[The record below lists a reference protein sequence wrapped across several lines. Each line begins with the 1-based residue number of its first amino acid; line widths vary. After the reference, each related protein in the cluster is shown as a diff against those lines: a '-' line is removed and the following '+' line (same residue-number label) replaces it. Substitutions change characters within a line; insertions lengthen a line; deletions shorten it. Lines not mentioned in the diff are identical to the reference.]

1 MHGQN
6 PIIIHRDLKSLN
18 LLLTEDLDCKVTDFG
33 LSRFKAEND
42 DKMTGQ
48 CGTYHW
54 MAPEVI
60 NSEAYTEKA
69 DVYSVAIILW
79 EIYTRAI
86 PYDGMKPVQA
96 AMHVI
101 QGGRLLLPD
110 GTPQW
115 FVHLVHSAWDANPD
129 NRPSMQY
136 VQQILDIK
144 HLVVLIPNCHG
155 GGFFGR

>member
-1 MHGQN
+1 
-6 PIIIHRDLKSLN
+6 
-18 LLLTEDLDCKVTDFG
+18 
-33 LSRFKAEND
+33 
-42 DKMTGQ
+42 
-48 CGTYHW
+48 

-60 NSEAYTEKA
+60 NSESYTEKA

-136 VQQILDIK
+136 VQQILEK
-144 HLVVLIPNCHG
+144 AVAAVSGKTAL
-155 GGFFGR
+155 